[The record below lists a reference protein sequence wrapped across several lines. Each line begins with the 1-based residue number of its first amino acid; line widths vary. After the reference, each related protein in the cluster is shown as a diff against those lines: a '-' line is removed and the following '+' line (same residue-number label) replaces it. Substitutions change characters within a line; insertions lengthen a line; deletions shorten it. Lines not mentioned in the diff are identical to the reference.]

1 MEITSSNEKGNLII
15 NEEAISSIAINAAKD
30 VDGVSSFSSKPTDFV
45 STIKK
50 GSLKV
55 MSPVRITQDG
65 EDMDISIY
73 INLLPNKKIKTVSE
87 NVQRNVHEAILNMTG
102 KEVSKVNV
110 IIAGIDFPE
119 NGDSNAPLTS
129 EN

>member
-1 MEITSSNEKGNLII
+1 MCYNINTKGVMYMEITRSNEKGNLII

-30 VDGVSSFSSKPTDFV
+30 VDGVSSFSSKPMDV
-45 STIKK
+45 VGTIKK

-55 MSPVRITQDG
+55 MRPVRITQDG

-87 NVQRNVHEAILNMTG
+87 NVQHNV
-102 KEVSKVNV
+102 
-110 IIAGIDFPE
+110 
-119 NGDSNAPLTS
+119 
-129 EN
+129 

>member
-1 MEITSSNEKGNLII
+1 MEIVSKSSMGELVISNEV
-15 NEEAISSIAINAAKD
+15 ISSIAINAAKD
-30 VDGVSSFSSKPTDFV
+30 VDGVSSFHSGPVDV
-45 STIKK
+45 VNTIKQ

-65 EDMDISIY
+65 EKMDVSIY
-73 INLLPNKKIKTVSE
+73 INLLPNKKIKSVSE
-87 NVQRNVHEAILNMTG
+87 NVQHNVAEAILNMTG

-110 IIAGIDFPE
+110 IIAGIDFPD

-129 EN
+129 EK

>member
-1 MEITSSNEKGNLII
+1 MEITRSNEKGNLII

-30 VDGVSSFSSKPTDFV
+30 VDGVSSFSSRPMDV
-45 STIKK
+45 VGTIKK

-55 MSPVRITQDG
+55 MRPVRITQDG

-87 NVQRNVHEAILNMTG
+87 NVQHNVYEAILNMTG

-119 NGDSNAPLTS
+119 SGDSDAPLTS
-129 EN
+129 EK

>member
-1 MEITSSNEKGNLII
+1 MEIIKNSENGNLII
-15 NEEAISSIAINAAKD
+15 SQEALSSIAINAAKD
-30 VDGVSSFSSKPTDFV
+30 VDGVGSFSNKPFDMV

-55 MSPVRITQDG
+55 MSPVRITQNGDS
-65 EDMDISIY
+65 MDVSIY

-87 NVQRNVHEAILNMTG
+87 NIQSSVREAIENMTG
-102 KEVSKVNV
+102 KKVDKVNV

-119 NGDSNAPLTS
+119 SGDSKAPLTS
-129 EN
+129 EE

>member
-1 MEITSSNEKGNLII
+1 MEIIKTSEKGNLII
-15 NEEAISSIAINAAKD
+15 NEEALASIAINAAKD
-30 VDGVSSFSSKPTDFV
+30 VDGVSSFSNKPMDV
-45 STIKK
+45 VDTIKK

-65 EDMDISIY
+65 EKMDVSIY
-73 INLLPNKKIKTVSE
+73 INLLPIKKIKSVSE
-87 NVQRNVHEAILNMTG
+87 NVQHNVAEAILNMTG

-110 IIAGIDFPE
+110 IISGIDFPD

-129 EN
+129 EK

>member
-1 MEITSSNEKGNLII
+1 MELKNNNSGNLVIS
-15 NEEAISSIAINAAKD
+15 EEVVSKVACVAAKD
-30 VDGVSSFSSKPTDFV
+30 VDGVSSFSSKPMDV
-45 STIKK
+45 VGTIKK

-87 NVQRNVHEAILNMTG
+87 NVQHNVHEAILNMTG

>member
-1 MEITSSNEKGNLII
+1 M
-15 NEEAISSIAINAAKD
+15 D
-30 VDGVSSFSSKPTDFV
+30 VVG
-45 STIKK
+45 TIKK

-65 EDMDISIY
+65 DDMDISIY
-73 INLLPNKKIKTVSE
+73 INLLPNKKIKAVSE
-87 NVQRNVHEAILNMTG
+87 NVQRNVHEAVLNMTG

-119 NGDSNAPLTS
+119 SGDSNAPLTS
-129 EN
+129 EK

>member
-1 MEITSSNEKGNLII
+1 MEITRSNEKGNLII

-30 VDGVSSFSSKPTDFV
+30 VDGVRSFSSKPMDV
-45 STIKK
+45 VGTIKK

-65 EDMDISIY
+65 DDMDISIY
-73 INLLPNKKIKTVSE
+73 INLLPNKKIKAVSE
-87 NVQRNVHEAILNMTG
+87 NVQRNVHEAVLNMTG

-119 NGDSNAPLTS
+119 SGDSNAPLTS
-129 EN
+129 EK

>member
-1 MEITSSNEKGNLII
+1 MEIIKTSEKGNLII
-15 NEEAISSIAINAAKD
+15 NEEALASIAINAAKD
-30 VDGVSSFSSKPTDFV
+30 VDGVSSFSNKPMDV
-45 STIKK
+45 VDTIKK

-65 EDMDISIY
+65 EKMDVSIY
-73 INLLPNKKIKTVSE
+73 INLFPNKKIKSVSE
-87 NVQRNVHEAILNMTG
+87 NVQHNVAEAILNMTG

-110 IIAGIDFPE
+110 IIAGIDFPD

-129 EN
+129 EK